1 MWIHKRPQNDES
13 NPKKEKWN
21 WKIRLPDF
29 RLNYKATVI
38 KQISKILVMVQC
50 TGTVHR
56 KLLLLHS
63 PAFLG
68 HFTPIQGHFIQCLQ
82 ALGGDMQFC
91 TGFLIWQQEPLL
103 RVLELD
109 FPHRAHLQALRQA
122 GKPKAVPRPE
132 SSVPTGNEVER
143 RPELWLPPARFSWQA
158 SLAA

>member
-1 MWIHKRPQNDES
+1 MWIHKRPQNDKS
-13 NPKKEKWN
+13 NPKKEKWS

-50 TGTVHR
+50 TGTVHTGSSFCSIVLPSWGI
-56 KLLLLHS
+56 LL
-63 PAFLG
+63 PFY
-68 HFTPIQGHFIQCLQ
+68 FIQCLQ
-82 ALGGDMQFC
+82 ALGRDMQFC

-143 RPELWLPPARFSWQA
+143 RPELWLPLARFSWQA